1 MFPSVKVNSKVM
13 IISFGHILFD
23 WIQTQQIVFV
33 KQLRIKFEFIYG
45 C

>member
-1 MFPSVKVNSKVM
+1 M
-13 IISFGHILFD
+13 IISFGDILFN

-33 KQLRIKFEFIYG
+33 KQLRIKFEFIYV